1 MRRADQRGQIKRAAA
16 GNHIRNCPGDPTQ
29 RSVAPV
35 PSSRNF
41 DQTALIARGR
51 PRPAAAVAIDT
62 KQGARPLATRVAL
75 ARQAGAAGS
84 GGPLHS
90 QAAIYR
96 GNSCQIQQP
105 QPLLACPCA
114 SLGFLV

>member
-41 DQTALIARGR
+41 DQTALIARGGP
-51 PRPAAAVAIDT
+51 PRQWPST
-62 KQGARPLATRVAL
+62 PNRGR
-75 ARQAGAAGS
+75 G
-84 GGPLHS
+84 HS
-90 QAAIYR
+90 PR
-96 GNSCQIQQP
+96 
-105 QPLLACPCA
+105 A
-114 SLGFLV
+114 SLSPGKRVPQARADHCTRRP